1 MASPRRGASPSAS
14 PTGSEEAGEGRTG
27 GPGRPGGLVHRTSP
41 RRCALSPLPRPRPAV
56 APSSSQFEG
65 AGAGRDGFCG
75 PDGAR
80 RDGYSAQG
88 RWGQRSGGALEGPGS
103 LRSAQRRSGRPTWVR
118 AGGQSPP
125 AIIQDRARRAA
136 KSYPRCPLV
145 GRDRRLSPSRRR
157 SAPRIIAPGEPG
169 AAEASQMGLGLL
181 TQPP

>member
-1 MASPRRGASPSAS
+1 MGRHPVADRGPWRCSSILIDDSTASMDRPRDHDARRCVLKLRERGRNAGPRRFLRA
-14 PTGSEEAGEGRTG
+14 
-27 GPGRPGGLVHRTSP
+27 
-41 RRCALSPLPRPRPAV
+41 
-56 APSSSQFEG
+56 
-65 AGAGRDGFCG
+65 
-75 PDGAR
+75 DGAR
-80 RDGYSAQG
+80 RGGYSAQG

-125 AIIQDRARRAA
+125 AIIQDRAQRAA